1 MFLIRALQRN
11 SRLYPLA
18 SDLAYG
24 ACDLISEK
32 RGQPPEYDPPRVIE
46 VRDAVREDAPAAS
59 EVIRRSI
66 SELCEADHRNDP
78 EILRRWLANKT
89 PEIVGSWIIKP
100 GNSVLVAV
108 DDDSILAV
116 GAVTDAGEITL
127 NYVSPDA
134 RFRGVSRAMLTVLEA
149 RALERGTDRCTLLST
164 ETAHRFY
171 RSAGYIDDGAPQGKF
186 GTTSSYP
193 MSKGLTGQ
201 TG

>member
-1 MFLIRALQRN
+1 MQI
-11 SRLYPLA
+11 
-18 SDLAYG
+18 
-24 ACDLISEK
+24 
-32 RGQPPEYDPPRVIE
+32 
-46 VRDAVREDAPAAS
+46 RDAVPEDASAAC
-59 EVIRRSI
+59 EVLRRSI
-66 SELCEADHRNDP
+66 SELCGADHRNDP
-78 EILRRWLANKT
+78 EILTRWLANKT
-89 PEIVGSWIIKP
+89 PEIVGSWIIEP
-100 GNSVLVAV
+100 GNSVLLAV

-164 ETAHRFY
+164 ETAHRLY
-171 RSAGYIDDGAPQGKF
+171 RSAGYYDDGAPQGKF

-193 MSKGLTGQ
+193 MSKRLGGQ